1 MTRRIVRCSACL
13 RKYDAS
19 KRRVGSTFLC
29 RCGVTVTIP
38 QDHAHDAAVVRCS
51 GCGASREG
59 QAIACGYCGSDFTLH
74 ECDLN
79 NICPSCHSR
88 VSSRGRYC
96 HHCGGRTIPD
106 STSSDSEVG
115 EATELGCPACGPERV
130 LHSRRLPGLEL
141 SGLECQVCGGLWL
154 DVLLLN
160 TLLED
165 EAKRPAGFVATH
177 RRPEPP
183 TKVSYRNCIRCG
195 QRMTRRNFGRTS
207 GVMVDLCGAHGIWF
221 DAEELSHLLNWIRA
235 GGLPAAQVEAAKLV
249 GSPDTIRRKFADK
262 SGPVD
267 RNADPNVERRALLA
281 LAIEKRLQPPDPNDN
296 DHELPQLFV
305 AAAVKLARL
314 WRK

>member
-29 RCGVTVTIP
+29 RCGVNVLIP
-38 QDHAHDAAVVRCS
+38 ADHGHDAAVVRCS

-59 QAIACGYCGSDFTLH
+59 QATACGYCGSDFTLH

-79 NICPSCHSR
+79 TICSSCHSR

-96 HHCGGRTIPD
+96 HHCGGRTVP
-106 STSSDSEVG
+106 DSEVG
-115 EATELGCPACGPERV
+115 EATELGCPVCGPEREIY
-130 LHSRRLPGLEL
+130 SRRLPGLEL

-154 DVLLLN
+154 DIALLH

-165 EAKRPAGFVATH
+165 EAKRPAGFIPTH
-177 RRPEPP
+177 RQPDPP
-183 TKVSYRNCIRCG
+183 TKVSYRNCLRCG

-235 GGLPAAQVEAAKLV
+235 GGLQAAQLEAAKLV
-249 GSPDTIRRKFADK
+249 GSPDAIRRKFHSTSSAT
-262 SGPVD
+262 SNTV
-267 RNADPNVERRALLA
+267 DPNVERRALMA
-281 LAIEKRLQPPDPNDN
+281 LAMDKRLQPPDPDDN
-296 DHELPQLFV
+296 DSGELPQLLV
-305 AAAVKLARL
+305 AAAVKLAKL
-314 WRK
+314 WGK